1 MAEEAP
7 EETPGGGPSFKDYL
21 DQLVRARRRE
31 PGRVLGTIGK
41 GILRGAAGLGP
52 APEAPGRDDTEM
64 AMLMKQ
70 NEALAGLEEA
80 AIGDPSELAGK
91 RLEFLETLL
100 AEARQRLNKKADVY
114 SAGELKRAEL
124 LLDTMQSKV
133 DDARETLVTLEGKAD
148 SDSDA
153 DGTSVDMGKV
163 ERTFHR
169 IQAELQK
176 GASDTGEVE
185 TIVSTISNGRLNPA
199 EETIILQSLQN
210 PEQFLDT
217 TSRGGAYLKLQGLAE
232 AHGRGLSG
240 VVGDI
245 REQLGKFREAD
256 ASMAASSDPGA
267 TADALAGGDVPLRNA
282 ILRRHYVFDEETG
295 DLKRN
300 ERGEP
305 ILTKGAQGA
314 IERNTTLQGQAK
326 LYADLE
332 SQLNSMAMGSSGG
345 EFAGEIQQMF
355 AAFGASDATDLFKKY
370 GLDAES
376 VQAAGEVVRD
386 EYSTQRKAVQ
396 DRLKFLAAAP
406 KGPVARAAY
415 EAKAHP
421 GFAKAMQEMGATDPT
436 VAMKALARQ
445 AGTVRNIQRAESRQ
459 RVRQTRQGAPSFTP
473 SARLAA
479 RKAAAQKRVISDLQG
494 ALRGRTGP
502 ELVEE

>member
-232 AHGRGLSG
+232 AHGDRKS
-240 VVGDI
+240 VV
-245 REQLGKFREAD
+245 
-256 ASMAASSDPGA
+256 
-267 TADALAGGDVPLRNA
+267 
-282 ILRRHYVFDEETG
+282 
-295 DLKRN
+295 
-300 ERGEP
+300 
-305 ILTKGAQGA
+305 
-314 IERNTTLQGQAK
+314 
-326 LYADLE
+326 
-332 SQLNSMAMGSSGG
+332 
-345 EFAGEIQQMF
+345 
-355 AAFGASDATDLFKKY
+355 
-370 GLDAES
+370 
-376 VQAAGEVVRD
+376 
-386 EYSTQRKAVQ
+386 
-396 DRLKFLAAAP
+396 
-406 KGPVARAAY
+406 
-415 EAKAHP
+415 
-421 GFAKAMQEMGATDPT
+421 
-436 VAMKALARQ
+436 
-445 AGTVRNIQRAESRQ
+445 
-459 RVRQTRQGAPSFTP
+459 
-473 SARLAA
+473 
-479 RKAAAQKRVISDLQG
+479 
-494 ALRGRTGP
+494 
-502 ELVEE
+502 